1 MAQAAEQAAEQAA
14 AGDAEKARNQR
25 TWTLKT
31 LPSSKISQVL

>member
-1 MAQAAEQAAEQAA
+1 MAEYGTAQAEEQA

-31 LPSSKISQVL
+31 LP

>member
-1 MAQAAEQAAEQAA
+1 MAEYGTAQAEEQA

-25 TWTLKT
+25 TLKT